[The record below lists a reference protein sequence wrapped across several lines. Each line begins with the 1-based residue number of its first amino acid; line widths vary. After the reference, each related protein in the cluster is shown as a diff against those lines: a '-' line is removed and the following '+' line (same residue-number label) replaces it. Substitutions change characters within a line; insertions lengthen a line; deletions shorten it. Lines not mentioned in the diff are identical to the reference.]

1 MNFQGGRGEK
11 NKKKTKNK
19 QTAVTLWKSIE
30 NLKFSMGVKKKT
42 KQNKCVL
49 KTKTKRGMSAERVQ
63 DPTETNY
70 MVTHLVL
77 EMWKTFR
84 GLRL

>member
-1 MNFQGGRGEK
+1 
-11 NKKKTKNK
+11 
-19 QTAVTLWKSIE
+19 
-30 NLKFSMGVKKKT
+30 MGVKKKT